1 MSIQTLTNVSHIGLG
16 EILRLQKLTVPP
28 NQREYSWSE
37 KEVTTLFQDFASAMN
52 DGGTY
57 NPEIAEDTNADV

>member
-37 KEVTTLFQDFASAMN
+37 KEVTLRSNLLTRRIECAIFSSN
-52 DGGTY
+52 RC
-57 NPEIAEDTNADV
+57 